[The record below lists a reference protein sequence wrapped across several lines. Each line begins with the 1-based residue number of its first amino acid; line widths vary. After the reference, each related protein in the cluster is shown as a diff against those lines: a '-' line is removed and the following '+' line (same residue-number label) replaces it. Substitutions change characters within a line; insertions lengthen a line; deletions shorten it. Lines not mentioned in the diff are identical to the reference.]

1 MNSNMNFFKS
11 EVWASVQ
18 TDTITAKTVSHV
30 IEDVSKEGDSAV
42 KAYTERFDG
51 TKLEY
56 LRLSAMDIDERV
68 KPLDTEV
75 KKLIDR
81 NHDRI
86 MRFAQFQ
93 RSMYRDMEMTTDEDK
108 TLLGQRVIPIDSVG
122 IYVPAGRFPL
132 LSSSLMGIIPAKVAG
147 VRKIVVCTPPGK
159 GKPHPATLYG
169 IIKAGATDVFTIGG
183 AQAIAAMAL
192 GTESVPKVDKIAG
205 PGNKFVNEAKRAL
218 FGKVGIDLLAGPS
231 EVLILADETA
241 VPETVIY
248 DLLAQAEHDVD
259 ARACLVTT
267 SKEFAMRVN
276 DSIRTYIETLPTR
289 DILRISWETHGCIAY
304 SPNIEMC
311 INFVNEYAPE
321 HLEMHLD
328 SELLDS
334 VFIKLRNYGSAFLGA
349 DTPVVLSDKL
359 IGTNHILPTL
369 TASRYS
375 GGLSVGN
382 FLKVLT
388 YQKIMDKKT
397 SSMLARSAQRQ
408 SDYEGLSAHGIS
420 AKLRI
425 LETEEKGEKLAT
437 QKEM

>member
-1 MNSNMNFFKS
+1 MKLFKN
-11 EVWASVQ
+11 EAWASVQ
-18 TDTITAKTVSHV
+18 TDTITAKTVSHI
-30 IEDVSKEGDSAV
+30 IEDVAKEGDSAV

-56 LRLSAMDIDERV
+56 LGLSAIDIDERV
-68 KPLDTEV
+68 KPLDPEM
-75 KKLIDR
+75 KKLIDQ

-93 RSMYRDMEMTTDEDK
+93 RAMYRDMEMTTDEDH
-108 TLLGQRVIPIDSVG
+108 TLLGQRVIPIDTVG

-132 LSSSLMGIIPAKVAG
+132 LSSSLMCIIPAKVAG
-147 VRKIVVCTPPGK
+147 VRRIVVCTPPGK
-159 GKPHPATLYG
+159 GKPHPAILYG

-231 EVLILADETA
+231 EVLILADGTA
-241 VPETVIY
+241 IPETVIY

-267 SKEFAMRVN
+267 SEELAVRVN
-276 DSIRTYIETLPTR
+276 DRIRTYIETLPTR
-289 DILRISWETHGCIAY
+289 DILRISWEAHGCIAY
-304 SPNIEMC
+304 SPNIETC

-328 SELLDS
+328 SELLDG
-334 VFIKLRNYGSAFLGA
+334 VFMKLRNYGSAFLGA
-349 DTPVVLSDKL
+349 DAPVVFSDKL
-359 IGTNHILPTL
+359 IGTNHVLPTL

-397 SSMLARSAQRQ
+397 SSMLARYAQRQ
-408 SDYEGLSAHGIS
+408 SDYEGLSAHSAS

-425 LETEEKGEKLAT
+425 IDTEEKGENLAS